1 MPDKQPPDKAR
12 KDPREDKR
20 PMTVQGE
27 FIREEPV
34 PARASKQAPL
44 DPAKSAA
51 QRGKTRT
58 GR

>member
-20 PMTVQGE
+20 PLTVQGE
-27 FIREEPV
+27 FIREEPG
-34 PARASKQAPL
+34 PARASKQTP
-44 DPAKSAA
+44 PAQEKSAA
-51 QRGKTRT
+51 QRGKPRT

>member
-34 PARASKQAPL
+34 PARTPKQ
-44 DPAKSAA
+44 DPAKSAVP
-51 QRGKTRT
+51 RGKART

>member
-27 FIREEPV
+27 FIREEPD
-34 PARASKQAPL
+34 PARAPQKAPS
-44 DPAKSAA
+44 ASAESAA
-51 QRGKTRT
+51 QRGKLRT